1 MGAFLFAADEIIL
14 PLNKPIAETPNK
26 PKGNPFKN
34 DLLETLLLF
43 KTTSQLQKYT
53 NQNSKDK
60 MLELKDKWNNNK
72 KKKKKEN
79 IDS

>member
-1 MGAFLFAADEIIL
+1 LGAFLFAADEIIL

-43 KTTSQLQKYT
+43 KITSQLQKYT
-53 NQNSKDK
+53 NQNYILQYLKISISKFFEIPILSLFPK
-60 MLELKDKWNNNK
+60 LL
-72 KKKKKEN
+72 
-79 IDS
+79 